1 MILWLVLIAHLLGLA
16 SSLSVLMSGRTPQGT
31 ISWIGALILVPY
43 LAVPLY
49 WFFGTYRL
57 PAYLTAR
64 HGEGFPVPRGA
75 EDILAGR
82 RERMSF
88 ASAVSPPSFS
98 MLERLA
104 GLPFVG
110 GNEVEILVDGPAT
123 FESLFSGIDAARDYL
138 LVEFYIV
145 KDDATGREL
154 RDRLAR
160 KAQEGVDVH
169 FLYDEIG
176 CYGLS
181 DGFMRPLVEAGV
193 HVQSF
198 GAGRKIAKRLQL
210 NFRNHRK
217 IVVAD
222 GRRAWVGGL
231 NVGDQYAGRME
242 GVPPS
247 RDTHVR
253 IDGPA
258 VAHFQLAFIEDWY
271 WMAKALP
278 EREDGWEWAPPER
291 GRVPVLGVPSGPADP
306 VETAS
311 MMVQHLLHQAR
322 ERVWIATPY
331 FVPDDQVLSALKLT
345 ALRGIDV
352 RVLIPERTDNTL
364 IHLAEFAFLESLLR
378 TGVRV
383 FRYGPRFLHA
393 KRLLVDRSLGLVG
406 TVNLDNRSFRLN
418 FEITV
423 VAADREVAGRLE
435 EIFEE
440 DFREARM
447 VTGSELAERPF
458 ALRAASRAANLLAPV
473 L

>member
-1 MILWLVLIAHLLGLA
+1 VILWLVLIAHALGLA
-16 SSLSVLMSGRTPQGT
+16 SALSVLMSGRTPRGT
-31 ISWIGALILVPY
+31 VAWIGALVLVPY

-49 WFFGTYRL
+49 WLFGRYRL
-57 PAYLTAR
+57 PEYLTAR
-64 HGEGFPVPRGA
+64 HGEEFPVPRGA

-82 RERMSF
+82 ERTLPE
-88 ASAVSPPSFS
+88 SAACPPSFS
-98 MLERLA
+98 LLERLV

-123 FESLFSGIDAARDYL
+123 FDSIFSGIDAARDYL

-160 KAQEGVDVH
+160 KAREGVDVH

-176 CYGLS
+176 SYGLS
-181 DGFMRPLVEAGV
+181 DEFKGALVESGV
-193 HVQSF
+193 HVQLF
-198 GAGRKIAKRLQL
+198 GAGRKLGKRLQL

-217 IVVAD
+217 LVVAD

-231 NVGDQYAGRME
+231 NVGDEYAGRKE
-242 GVPPS
+242 GVLPW

-258 VAHFQLAFIEDWY
+258 VAHFQLAFMEDWH
-271 WMAKALP
+271 WMSKALP
-278 EREDGWEWAPPER
+278 EREGGWEWTPPER

-311 MMVQHLLHQAR
+311 MMVQHLLHKAQ

-331 FVPDDQVLSALKLT
+331 FVPDDQVLSALKLA

-352 RVLIPERTDNTL
+352 RVLMPERTDNTL
-364 IHLAEFAFLESLLR
+364 IYLAEFAFLESLLR
-378 TGVRV
+378 TGVRI

-393 KRLLVDRSLGLVG
+393 KRLLVDRNIGLLG
-406 TVNLDNRSFRLN
+406 TMNLDNRSFRLN
-418 FEITV
+418 FEITMI
-423 VAADREVAGRLE
+423 AADREVARRLE
-435 EIFEE
+435 EVFEE
-440 DFREARM
+440 DFGEARV
-447 VTGSELAERPF
+447 VTESELAARPF